1 MRTMGQLFFSSS
13 SESIELDDRT
23 LAHVEIVILAK
34 LRRKESFAI
43 THHAEDGG
51 RETVWLSP
59 TSALR
64 FRYTVGQHE
73 IDREWLEQLIDGAN
87 SAGGIQLGNKPA

>member
-1 MRTMGQLFFSSS
+1 MGQLFFSSAS
-13 SESIELDDRT
+13 DSIELDDRT
-23 LAHVEIVILAK
+23 LAHVEIVVLAK
-34 LRRKESFAI
+34 LRRKESFAV

-51 RETVWLSP
+51 RTTVWLSP
-59 TSALR
+59 SSSVSFT
-64 FRYTVGQHE
+64 YTVGQHE